1 MQYGYVD
8 ADSHVVELGGTWEE
22 HIEAKFADRRPMAI
36 DYPHLPGVAG
46 VPGRPERDRTWL
58 VDGALQ
64 PRHYGP
70 GGVLM
75 STPADMAH
83 ARHRPV
89 TPAIQGLADVAGRS
103 AAMRERNVVRSVLYS
118 TWFLQP
124 PSDDLE
130 YEAALARAWN
140 RFAADRCRQDPS
152 MFRFAAVVPLR
163 DTHLAVQVAREARAL
178 GAETA
183 MILPTAGER
192 MLHESHLDPFWATL
206 QDLDMRA
213 AIHIGWGDP
222 RFTATLLNSADL
234 YLGIEVFMW
243 NAYVSML
250 ASGVFDRFAHLKLV
264 FVEHE
269 PRWLELFLHRA
280 EIWYH
285 SETAKPWP
293 SKKSPREVLREHA
306 IYFTYE
312 GELEYLPTFL
322 AVAGQDRVMAALD
335 FPHSHYEGER
345 MSSALGDIA
354 DDTGLDAAQKR
365 RVLRDNAVA
374 FYGWK
379 DV

>member
-1 MQYGYVD
+1 MKADMQYGYVD

-22 HIEAKFADRRPMAI
+22 HLEAKFAARRPAPI
-36 DYPHLPGVAG
+36 DYPHVA
-46 VPGRPERDRTWL
+46 GRPERNRTWF

-64 PRHYGP
+64 PRHHGP

-75 STPADMAH
+75 STPADMLH
-83 ARHRPV
+83 ASHRPV
-89 TPAIQGLADVAGRS
+89 SPAIQGFADVAGRS
-103 AAMRERNVVRSVLYS
+103 SAMRQRNVVRSVLYS
-118 TWFLQP
+118 TLFLQP

-140 RFAADRCRQDPS
+140 RFAAERCRQDPS

-163 DTHLAVQVAREARAL
+163 DTHLAIQVAREARAL

-192 MLHESHLDPFWATL
+192 MLHESHLDPFWAAM
-206 QDLDMRA
+206 QELDMRV
-213 AIHIGWGDP
+213 AIHSGWGDP
-222 RFTATLLNSADL
+222 RLTASLLNCADL
-234 YLGIEVFMW
+234 YLGNEVFMW

-250 ASGVFDRFAHLKLV
+250 ASGVFDRFPRLSLV

-269 PRWLELFLHRA
+269 PRWLEMFLHRA

-293 SKKSPREVLREHA
+293 GKKSPRQVLREHS

-312 GELEYLPTFL
+312 GEIDYLPTFL
-322 AVAGQDRVMAALD
+322 EVAGQDRVMAALV
-335 FPHSHYEGER
+335 FPHTHDEGEQI
-345 MSSALGDIA
+345 SSSLGDIA
-354 DDTGLDAAQKR
+354 DATGLSEDQKR
-365 RVLRDNAVA
+365 RVLRDNAIA

-379 DV
+379 DIG